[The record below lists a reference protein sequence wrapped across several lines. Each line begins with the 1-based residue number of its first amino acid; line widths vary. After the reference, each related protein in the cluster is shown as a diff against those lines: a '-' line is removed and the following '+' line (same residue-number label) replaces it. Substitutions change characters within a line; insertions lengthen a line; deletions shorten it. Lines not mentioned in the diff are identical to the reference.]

1 MNSLPSDFVAPRRI
15 PVLTPPNPRNAL
27 WEHCR
32 NNLGIAR
39 LLLHD
44 GRPESLVATAC
55 HMAVESACR
64 AALAQA
70 GLPFDGDVER
80 GLARLAAPRD
90 LWSESRR
97 ESESPE
103 GLLAAAEELV
113 AWTARYLRSEAPEHS
128 WGY

>member
-1 MNSLPSDFVAPRRI
+1 MTSSPHELTGRQSLP
-15 PVLTPPNPRNAL
+15 VLASHSQRNAL

-39 LLLHD
+39 LLLHE
-44 GRPESLVATAC
+44 GRPGPLVATAC
-55 HMAVESACR
+55 QMAVESACR

-70 GLPFDGDVER
+70 GLPFDGNVER
-80 GLARLAAPRD
+80 GFARLAAPRGLGD
-90 LWSESRR
+90 EARR
-97 ESESPE
+97 DSAAAC
-103 GLLAAAEELV
+103 LAAAEAVV

>member
-1 MNSLPSDFVAPRRI
+1 MTSSPHELTGPPSLRVLAPPSE
-15 PVLTPPNPRNAL
+15 RNAL

-39 LLLHD
+39 LLLHE
-44 GRPESLVATAC
+44 GRPGSFVATAC
-55 HMAVESACR
+55 QMAVESACR

-70 GLPFDGDVER
+70 GLPFDGHVER
-80 GLARLAAPRD
+80 GFARLAAPRG
-90 LWSESRR
+90 LWDERGWDSAA
-97 ESESPE
+97 
-103 GLLAAAEELV
+103 GCLDAAEAVV